1 MGHFLPAPPF
11 FSLFLSFSLS
21 ALPFFSLLYIH
32 FVSLLKERNEGKDFC
47 RNKKT
52 KIKLR
57 NCVRKEE
64 EEEARDGVPLPSPSW
79 LLLAYRRTSSQ
90 FPCCCFG
97 FAAARLVSWALRNA
111 AGSRPKLR
119 SLSARPLAGRT
130 VSSSSSSRVNH
141 SAPSRWPREG
151 ETSAPAQIYLALQKE
166 RNKKEERKKRF
177 DSRNQTYTLDARLMT
192 QWLSFFVVFKFRAR
206 ARALV
211 VYIMHKYKR
220 VIFMTLY
227 RRGFI
232 AARDAHLSFSAS
244 RRLSN
249 KIKTR
254 KKKEREKQKE
264 RIRLLFLKFGR
275 EAPEEEELNKKIH

>member
-1 MGHFLPAPPF
+1 MYNMGHFLPAPPF

-64 EEEARDGVPLPSPSW
+64 EEEEEARDGVPLPSPSW

-119 SLSARPLAGRT
+119 SARPLAGRT
-130 VSSSSSSRVNH
+130 GSSSSSSRVNH

-232 AARDAHLSFSAS
+232 AARDAHLSFSLS
-244 RRLSN
+244 LSLRLVVSQ
-249 KIKTR
+249 IKSKLEKR
-254 KKKEREKQKE
+254 KKEK
-264 RIRLLFLKFGR
+264 
-275 EAPEEEELNKKIH
+275 NKKREFVCCS

>member
-1 MGHFLPAPPF
+1 M
-11 FSLFLSFSLS
+11 
-21 ALPFFSLLYIH
+21 PFFSLLYIH

-64 EEEARDGVPLPSPSW
+64 EEARDGVPLPSLSW

-119 SLSARPLAGRT
+119 SARPLAGRT
-130 VSSSSSSRVNH
+130 GSSSSSRVNH

-232 AARDAHLSFSAS
+232 AARDAHLSFSLS
-244 RRLSN
+244 LSLRLVVSQ
-249 KIKTR
+249 IKSKLEKR
-254 KKKEREKQKE
+254 KKEK
-264 RIRLLFLKFGR
+264 
-275 EAPEEEELNKKIH
+275 NKKREFVCCS

>member
-1 MGHFLPAPPF
+1 M
-11 FSLFLSFSLS
+11 
-21 ALPFFSLLYIH
+21 PFFSLLYIH

-57 NCVRKEE
+57 NCVRKE

-119 SLSARPLAGRT
+119 SARPLAGRT
-130 VSSSSSSRVNH
+130 GSSSSRVNH

-232 AARDAHLSFSAS
+232 AARDAHLSFSLS
-244 RRLSN
+244 LSLRLVVSQ
-249 KIKTR
+249 IKSKLEKR
-254 KKKEREKQKE
+254 KKEK
-264 RIRLLFLKFGR
+264 
-275 EAPEEEELNKKIH
+275 NKKREFVCCS

>member
-1 MGHFLPAPPF
+1 MKEK
-11 FSLFLSFSLS
+11 
-21 ALPFFSLLYIH
+21 I
-32 FVSLLKERNEGKDFC
+32 FVEI
-47 RNKKT
+47 KKT

-119 SLSARPLAGRT
+119 SARPLAGRT
-130 VSSSSSSRVNH
+130 GSSSSSSRVNH

-232 AARDAHLSFSAS
+232 AARDAHLSFSLS
-244 RRLSN
+244 LSLRLVVSQIKSKLEKRKKEKN
-249 KIKTR
+249 KKREFVCCSWNSDERFR
-254 KKKEREKQKE
+254 KKKKRWTKKKFTN
-264 RIRLLFLKFGR
+264 RLVD
-275 EAPEEEELNKKIH
+275 

>member
-1 MGHFLPAPPF
+1 MYNMGHFLPAPPF

-64 EEEARDGVPLPSPSW
+64 EEARDGVPLPSPSW

-119 SLSARPLAGRT
+119 SARPLAGRT
-130 VSSSSSSRVNH
+130 GSSSSSRVNH

-232 AARDAHLSFSAS
+232 AARDAHLSFSLS
-244 RRLSN
+244 LSLRLVVSQIKSKLEKRKKEKN
-249 KIKTR
+249 KKREFVCCSWNSDERFR
-254 KKKEREKQKE
+254 KKK
-264 RIRLLFLKFGR
+264 
-275 EAPEEEELNKKIH
+275 N